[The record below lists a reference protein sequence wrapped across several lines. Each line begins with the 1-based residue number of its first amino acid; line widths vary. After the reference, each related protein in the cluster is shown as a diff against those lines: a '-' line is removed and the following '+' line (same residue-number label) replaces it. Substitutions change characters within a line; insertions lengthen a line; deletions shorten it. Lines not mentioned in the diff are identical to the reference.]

1 MYVHFLHFT
10 EAENEVQSELLCLV
24 GGRTR
29 ILARSN
35 CMVHLYF
42 IPVILL
48 YPQGPCTGYL
58 GLML

>member
-1 MYVHFLHFT
+1 MFYFLHFT
-10 EAENEVQSELLCLV
+10 EAENEVQGCELPCLV

-35 CMVHLYF
+35 CMVHLYSL
-42 IPVILL
+42 PVILF
-48 YPQGPCTGYL
+48 YPQGPWAGYL